1 MDEEGSLNKEMY
13 EMKYIETIRRVIMDM
28 IINEEIDYDYAHL
41 ESIDSNEDLQLS
53 SMDKVKVII
62 ELELQLNISIDD
74 SLLGKLDTLEDFEKV
89 LLESM

>member
-1 MDEEGSLNKEMY
+1 
-13 EMKYIETIRRVIMDM
+13 MKYIETIRRVIMDM